1 MATAIGWLVLSAC
14 SANDDVPAPSIGAVQ
29 PDRAVP
35 GATVM
40 VSGSY
45 LCQDPRVEG
54 SDPDPL
60 ACGHMGAVMFDTT
73 PGVMSAYT
81 DTSVLVEVPA
91 LAPGT
96 LGVSVSV
103 AGRSSN
109 RVDFVIE

>member
-1 MATAIGWLVLSAC
+1 
-14 SANDDVPAPSIGAVQ
+14 
-29 PDRAVP
+29 
-35 GATVM
+35 
-40 VSGSY
+40 
-45 LCQDPRVEG
+45 
-54 SDPDPL
+54 
-60 ACGHMGAVMFDTT
+60 MGAVMFDTT
-73 PGVMSAYT
+73 PGVMTAYT